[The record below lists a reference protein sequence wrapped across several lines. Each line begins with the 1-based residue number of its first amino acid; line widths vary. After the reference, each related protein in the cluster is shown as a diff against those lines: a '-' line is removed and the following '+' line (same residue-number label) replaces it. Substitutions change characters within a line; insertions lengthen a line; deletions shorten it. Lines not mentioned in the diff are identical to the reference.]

1 MKIKYVTIIVDDM
14 DKSAEFYTKVLGFE
28 VEEVFD
34 LPGGKIVLLGNGN
47 ETGFELIQNSTFKTG
62 FYSVG
67 LDVEDIHEELENFR
81 KNNVKIAMEATRISV
96 GMMAGVIDPNGV
108 NIVLIQHD
116 EKE

>member
-81 KNNVKIAMEATRISV
+81 KNNVKIAMEATV
-96 GMMAGVIDPNGV
+96 GMMARVIDPNGV